1 MTNKDKP
8 ISNPFAGL
16 FWLNKNYTEV
26 LGPMGVQEFHP
37 SDLQKKELVIAPANA
52 HRDYVSIP
60 SKLPR
65 GRVELVRGEIHIYVG
80 NKCPDSI
87 IDKIIG
93 TFHLEDYKDKIKVI
107 RGLHW
112 DKK

>member
-1 MTNKDKP
+1 MGETTP
-8 ISNPFAGL
+8 LAGL
-16 FWLNKNYTEV
+16 FWLNRNYTEV
-26 LGPMGVQEFHP
+26 LGPMGVQEFNA
-37 SDLQKKELVIAPANA
+37 SEMENKTLVIAPSAA

-80 NKCPDSI
+80 KKCPDSI
-87 IDKIIG
+87 IDSIIA
-93 TFHLEDYKDKIKVI
+93 TFHLEPYKEIVKVI